1 MTRLTALALTLF
13 LGMALLALP
22 SEGATAQERRL
33 TSPEAEYPEP
43 FDLISGFRVLPDG
56 RVMVSD
62 GIGEVLVVVDIAAG
76 VADTLGRKGKGPG
89 EYTMPDRLFA
99 LPDGRTLLLDL
110 GNGRMTTIEA
120 DGSFGKSRSIAQDD
134 GAGFSIIMPRASDG
148 AGNLYY
154 LPMGGGFGRERPD
167 SGAIVRWSP
176 DGQASDTVAKVKL
189 QEVKIETSGS
199 ASNRNVSMRQVP
211 YSPQGAWAVAPD
223 GRIALAR
230 SGGEYRL
237 DWMSPD
243 GRLVRGTPVS
253 YRPVKIG
260 KAEKEEF
267 VRNRGNGLAIM
278 IGMNNGRRSVNFGR
292 GGNMGPPP
300 SVDEYDWPD
309 TKPPFP
315 ASAVTVAPDGNAWV
329 QRSTKAG
336 EPQRF
341 DVFDASGNRTGEVAL
356 PEHRRLLGFGD
367 GVVYLAYVDEDDL
380 QWLERYAL

>member
-1 MTRLTALALTLF
+1 MSRLTSLALL
-13 LGMALLALP
+13 LGMALLVMP
-22 SEGATAQERRL
+22 RQVATAQDRRL
-33 TSPEAEYPEP
+33 TSPDAEYPEP
-43 FDLISGFRVLPDG
+43 FDLISGFRALPDG
-56 RVMVSD
+56 RVLVSD
-62 GIGEVLVVVDIAAG
+62 GIGEVLVAVDIATG

-89 EYTMPDRLFA
+89 EYTMPDLLLE
-99 LPDGRTLLLDL
+99 LPEGRTLLLDL
-110 GNGRMTTIEA
+110 GNGRMATVEA
-120 DGSFGKSRSIAQDD
+120 DGSFGKFRSIARDD
-134 GAGFSIIMPRASDG
+134 GSGFSIIMPRASDA

-154 LPMGGGFGRERPD
+154 QPMSGGPGRQRPD

-176 DGQASDTVAKVKL
+176 EGEASDTMARVKL
-189 QEVKIETSGS
+189 QEVKIETSGGP
-199 ASNRNVSMRQVP
+199 NDRNISTRQVP
-211 YSPQGAWAVAPD
+211 YSPQGAWAVASD

-267 VRNRGNGLAIM
+267 VENRGNGLAIM
-278 IGMNNGRRSVNFGR
+278 VDIDNGRRNVSFGR

-300 SVDEYDWPD
+300 SVDQYDWPD

-315 ASAVTVAPDGNAWV
+315 SSAVTVAPDGHAWV
-329 QRSTKAG
+329 RRSTKAG

-341 DVFDASGNRTGEVAL
+341 DVFDASGNRTGEVVL
-356 PEHRRLLGFGD
+356 PAQRRLLGFGD
-367 GVVYLAYVDEDDL
+367 GVVYLAYVDQDDL

>member
-1 MTRLTALALTLF
+1 MASLA
-13 LGMALLALP
+13 MP
-22 SEGATAQERRL
+22 HEVATAQERHL
-33 TSPEAEYPEP
+33 SSAEAEYPEP
-43 FDLISGFRVLPDG
+43 FDLISGFRALPDG
-56 RVMVSD
+56 RVLVSD
-62 GIGEVLVVVDIAAG
+62 GIGEVLVAVDITRG

-110 GNGRMTTIEA
+110 GNGRMTTVEA
-120 DGSFGKSRSIAQDD
+120 DGTFGKSRSIAQDD
-134 GAGFSIIMPRASDG
+134 GAGFSIIMPRASDA

-154 LPMGGGFGRERPD
+154 QPMGGGPGRQRPD
-167 SGAIVRWSP
+167 SAAVVRWSP
-176 DGQASDTVAKVKL
+176 DGAASDTVAQVKL

-199 ASNRNVSMRQVP
+199 ANNRNVSMRLVP
-211 YSPQGAWAVAPD
+211 YSPQGSWAVAGD

-230 SGGEYRL
+230 SGSEYRL
-237 DWMSPD
+237 DWVSPE

-267 VRNRGNGLAIM
+267 VENRGNGLAIM
-278 IGMNNGRRSVNFGR
+278 VDMDNGRRSVSFGR
-292 GGNMGPPP
+292 GGSMGPPP

-329 QRSTKAG
+329 RRSTKAG

-341 DVFDASGNRTGEVAL
+341 DVFDATGNRTGEVVL
-356 PEHRRLLGFGD
+356 PAQRRLLGFGD

-380 QWLERYAL
+380 QWLERYDL

>member
-1 MTRLTALALTLF
+1 MTRLTALALF
-13 LGMALLALP
+13 LGMALLAMP
-22 SEGATAQERRL
+22 NKVATAQERQL
-33 TSPEAEYPEP
+33 TSPNAEYIEP
-43 FDLISGFRVLPDG
+43 FDLISGFRALPDG
-56 RVMVSD
+56 RVLVSD
-62 GIGEVLVVVDIAAG
+62 GIGEVVVAVDIAAG

-110 GNGRMTTIEA
+110 GNGRMTTIEV

-154 LPMGGGFGRERPD
+154 LPMGGGPGGERPD
-167 SGAIVRWSP
+167 SGAILRWSP
-176 DGQASDTVAKVKL
+176 DGESSDTVAKVKL
-189 QEVKIETSGS
+189 QEVKISTSGG
-199 ASNRNVSMRQVP
+199 ANNRSISMRLVP
-211 YSPQGAWAVAPD
+211 YSPQGAWAVAAD

-230 SGGEYRL
+230 SGSEYRL

-243 GRLVRGTPVS
+243 GRLVRGTPVN
-253 YRPVKIG
+253 YRPVKVG
-260 KAEKEEF
+260 MAEKEEF
-267 VRNRGNGLAIM
+267 IESRSNGLGIM
-278 IGMNNGRRSVNFGR
+278 VGMDNGRRSVSFIR

-300 SVDEYDWPD
+300 NVDEYDWPD
-309 TKPPFP
+309 TKPPFL
-315 ASAVTVAPDGNAWV
+315 ASAVTVSPDGNAWV

-341 DVFDASGNRTGEVAL
+341 DVFDASGNRTGEVVL
-356 PEHRRLLGFGD
+356 PAQRRLLGFGD

-380 QWLERYAL
+380 QWLERYDL